1 MLCQQ
6 KSKATPVG
14 KAKKKDITGP
24 DDSAVKAKAEVVDE
38 VKKEVPTQEA
48 EDEEEESKGAKRRTV
63 RRET

>member
-1 MLCQQ
+1 VSAQ

-24 DDSAVKAKAEVVDE
+24 DDSAVKAKAEVVDA

-48 EDEEEESKGAKRRTV
+48 EDEEETKGAKRRTV

>member
-1 MLCQQ
+1 MACLQ
-6 KSKATPVG
+6 KVNPVS

-38 VKKEVPTQEA
+38 VKKEVPTQDA
-48 EDEEEESKGAKRRTV
+48 EDEEESKGAKRRTV